1 MTICDATPA
10 VLVGTAIGDALG
22 MPYESYSDEVHPG
35 LADWDGEYTEGMH
48 HKLPAGSFTDDTE
61 MSIAL
66 AESLIEKFAFD
77 PADVAA
83 RYLAWSK
90 GTPHGMGGTT
100 RKAMKALAGGKSW
113 KESGVV
119 LADPAAIGNG
129 TAMRCAPLGVVFKSW
144 KESGVVFERST
155 LVPYLRT
162 DAEITHRHVEA
173 AAASQAVGLVV
184 TAVIGSTRP
193 FASVEMLEYAADAAR
208 HGLPETLVSAGLDRA
223 VQLCKK
229 NLSPADAVAVLGR
242 RGNAAQTV
250 SSALYCA
257 AYHSDNFIEG
267 VWAAVRGGG
276 DTDTR
281 GAITGAVL
289 GARNGKA
296 GIPPRF
302 LEGLH
307 EVERLRKLDA
317 ALFALREATP

>member
-1 MTICDATPA
+1 MTICDAAPA
-10 VLVGTAIGDALG
+10 VLVGTAVGDSLG
-22 MPYESYSDEVHPG
+22 MPFESYSDEVHPG
-35 LADWDGEYTEGMH
+35 LAEWNGEYTEGAH

-119 LADPAAIGNG
+119 LADPTAIGNG
-129 TAMRCAPLGVVFKSW
+129 TAMRCAPLGVVF
-144 KESGVVFERST
+144 RRDA
-155 LVPYLRT
+155 LVPCLRT

-184 TAVIGSTRP
+184 AAVIGSTRP
-193 FASVEMLEYAADAAR
+193 LESVDMLEYAADAAR
-208 HGLPETLVSAGLDRA
+208 HGLPETLVSAGLDKA

-229 NLSPADAVAVLGR
+229 NLPPADAVAVLGR

-289 GARNGKA
+289 GARNGEL

-302 LEGLH
+302 LKGLH
-307 EVERLRKLDA
+307 EVARLRKLDV